1 MASLRVP
8 ISVHGLD
15 HAITVSVGVT
25 YPSLMALHGQEGL
38 SASDVVEEADA
49 AMYWA
54 KQEGKDRVGVFA
66 SDLSTTPLCTECVGH
81 RPRTVPL
88 RSVGRPCRPGPDL

>member
-1 MASLRVP
+1 VTLALKVADRIVTSLREP
-8 ISVHGLD
+8 ITVHGLD
-15 HAITVSVGVT
+15 HEVTVSVGVT
-25 YPSLMALHGQEGL
+25 YPSLMAIGGHGGL

-66 SDLSTTPLCTECVGH
+66 PELSGDAALH
-81 RPRTVPL
+81 
-88 RSVGRPCRPGPDL
+88 